1 MNIIESLNKYSSGF
15 FRWFYGDTAVS
26 DMESYRRG
34 KVFLQKYALD
44 DDTFRKEC
52 APVMQ
57 EVFRLNEK
65 RGFNLQEMS
74 VAELFQRI
82 IYLGIGHN
90 IEKHVIPKI
99 E

>member
-44 DDTFRKEC
+44 DDTFR
-52 APVMQ
+52 
-57 EVFRLNEK
+57 
-65 RGFNLQEMS
+65 
-74 VAELFQRI
+74 
-82 IYLGIGHN
+82 IYRFFLDI
-90 IEKHVIPKI
+90 
-99 E
+99 